1 MIEVLFD
8 ESECSAMKMALY
20 VSNNPNVSQVIC
32 MPFMLS
38 IGNIKTSIESE
49 TRKKMIF
56 NMSCRNGVVEND
68 TLESLG
74 ASWKRT
80 LRDIQRLR
88 DYADQG
94 ETIRIWYSDAPDSVC
109 GFHHVCSILRTTK
122 AKVFAI
128 KLPPV
133 VQLESN
139 ELQVLTTWGGIR
151 AEDFFSF
158 TAFEKELQSRE
169 IEYFASVWDRLQTE
183 NSRLRALV
191 NGRLISVPE
200 DFYDGLMRNEIPTG
214 AFMMSHMIE
223 KIMTNQSLGIGDVWI
238 ATRIQKM
245 IENGELNIV
254 QNDKDKYRQV
264 LKKAEKMG
272 R

>member
-1 MIEVLFD
+1 MIEVFFD
-8 ESECSAMKMALY
+8 ESECNAMKMALY

-32 MPFMLS
+32 MPFVLS

-56 NMSCRNGVVEND
+56 NMSCREGGVENY
-68 TLESLG
+68 TLESLE
-74 ASWKRT
+74 ASWKRA
-80 LRDIQRLR
+80 LRDMQRLT
-88 DYADQG
+88 DYAAEG
-94 ETIRIWYSDAPDSVC
+94 EIIRIWYSDAPDSVC
-109 GFHHVCSILRTTK
+109 GFHHVCSILRTTN
-122 AKVFAI
+122 AKVVAI
-128 KLPPV
+128 KLPQV
-133 VQLESN
+133 VQLESD
-139 ELQVLTTWGGIR
+139 ELQVLTTWGDLR

-158 TAFEKELQSRE
+158 TAFEKELSSFE
-169 IEYFASVWDRLQTE
+169 IEYFASVWDKLRAE

-200 DFYDGLMRNEIPTG
+200 DFYDGLMRNEIPDG
-214 AFMMSHMIE
+214 AFMMSHLIE
-223 KIMTNQSLGIGDVWI
+223 KIMTNHPLGVGDGWI

-254 QNDKDKYRQV
+254 QNDEDKYRQV

>member
-1 MIEVLFD
+1 MIEVLFN
-8 ESECSAMKMALY
+8 ESECGAMKMALY
-20 VSNNPNVSQVIC
+20 VFNNPNVSQVVC
-32 MPFMLS
+32 MPFML
-38 IGNIKTSIESE
+38 GVGDIKTSIESE

-68 TLESLG
+68 TLESLE

-94 ETIRIWYSDAPDSVC
+94 ETIRIWYSDAPYSVC

-139 ELQVLTTWGGIR
+139 ELQVLTTWGGLR
-151 AEDFFSF
+151 AEDLF
-158 TAFEKELQSRE
+158 TFTSLEKELSSYE
-169 IEYFASVWDRLQTE
+169 IEYFASVWDKLKVE
-183 NSRLRALV
+183 NSHLRALV

-200 DFYDGLMRNEIPTG
+200 DFYDGLIRNEIPEG
-214 AFMMSHMIE
+214 AFLMSHLIE
-223 KIMTNQSLGIGDVWI
+223 KIMTNHPLGIGDGWI

-264 LKKAEKMG
+264 FKRA
-272 R
+272 

>member
-1 MIEVLFD
+1 MIEVFFD
-8 ESECSAMKMALY
+8 ESECNAMKMALY

-38 IGNIKTSIESE
+38 IGNIKKSIESE

-56 NMSCRNGVVEND
+56 NMSCREGGVENY
-68 TLESLG
+68 TLESLE
-74 ASWKRT
+74 ASWKRA
-80 LRDIQRLR
+80 LRDMQRLR
-88 DYADQG
+88 DYANQC
-94 ETIRIWYSDAPDSVC
+94 EAIRIWYSDAPDSVC

-139 ELQVLTTWGGIR
+139 ELQVLTTWGGLR
-151 AEDFFSF
+151 AEDLF
-158 TAFEKELQSRE
+158 TFTSLEKELSSYE
-169 IEYFASVWDRLQTE
+169 IEYFASVWDKLKAE
-183 NSRLRALV
+183 NSQLRALI
-191 NGRLISVPE
+191 NGKLTSVPE

-223 KIMTNQSLGIGDVWI
+223 KIMMDHPLGIGDWWI

-245 IENGELNIV
+245 IENGELNIA